1 MYSEL
6 VKALRIL
13 CGADGKSC
21 TGNCAPCPVDKFR
34 SRHPS
39 SACDDGAMSAS
50 ITAIEALTAENAALQ
65 SELSKLR
72 GATTAAWLQ
81 LHTATFSTNH
91 AAAELAKFIMAYLP
105 QPPSTA
111 EEEK

>member
-50 ITAIEALTAENAALQ
+50 ITAIESLTAENAEKDATIATLQ

-72 GATTAAWLQ
+72 EAVSSGDTD
-81 LHTATFSTNH
+81 
-91 AAAELAKFIMAYLP
+91 
-105 QPPSTA
+105 
-111 EEEK
+111 